1 MVVLKFE
8 IAQSPNKFLL
18 PVLVL
23 LRSNHLRS
31 LRRVCLHDMDKWR
44 HSAHPCVVVHWG
56 SVETFPIPE
65 SSGLFM
71 GSFMPHLL
79 LKTFHHLCAIKFG
92 AHGCA
97 ISLITFPVSQSRTQ
111 IWQICD
117 AFSSMWSAGM
127 LEANLRS
134 ALQKTFTDHLVSTNT
149 LSIYLSAAFTICLR
163 QYREIQTAPLGGK
176 NIFRICLYILC
187 FFFEWND

>member
-23 LRSNHLRS
+23 LRSNRLRS

-44 HSAHPCVVVHWG
+44 HSAHPCEQ
-56 SVETFPIPE
+56 SVC
-65 SSGLFM
+65 LFM

-97 ISLITFPVSQSRTQ
+97 ISQITFPVSQSRTQ

-134 ALQKTFTDHLVSTNT
+134 VQALQKTFTDHLVSTNT
-149 LSIYLSAAFTICLR
+149 LSVYLSAAFTICL
-163 QYREIQTAPLGGK
+163 G
-176 NIFRICLYILC
+176 NIRKYK
-187 FFFEWND
+187 WHH